1 MCVVIKVSSVT
12 TDDHALWYVLRHNEG
27 VWCLLKRPIENW
39 EFNLIRNLISGQKC
53 NILHQLFYH
62 SISVT
67 NGITKT
73 MKKLVKRR
81 VHSMTM
87 HLFKS
92 QHYSLPQPLGRRE
105 LDVLKWA
112 NCPPPP
118 VWWGWP
124 KLEQSLFPNHRPD
137 KGSSQW
143 LHHLFRG
150 ELDIHSGGGI
160 NCWGNFPG

>member
-1 MCVVIKVSSVT
+1 MPPRNNADRHPFTVCVVLKVSSVT

-27 VWCLLKRPIENW
+27 GVVLAKEAHWKL
-39 EFNLIRNLISGQKC
+39 LISGQKC

-105 LDVLKWA
+105 LDLLKWA
-112 NCPPPP
+112 NYPPPP

-124 KLEQSLFPNHRPD
+124 KLEQSLFPNHRP
-137 KGSSQW
+137 GQ
-143 LHHLFRG
+143 R
-150 ELDIHSGGGI
+150 
-160 NCWGNFPG
+160 